1 MGGQACILYGGAE
14 FSRDVDFAVAVSP
27 DNLRRLQGA
36 LRAQNAE
43 PVFFPPLSAAV
54 LKRGHACHF
63 RCGAPATRG
72 LRVDVMGRMR
82 GAPSF
87 GRLWSRRTEVRVPGV
102 GPVPVVSLEDLVR
115 IKKTQRDKDWAMI
128 ARLLEADIA
137 RHGWSAD
144 FRRIRLKARSP
155 RVCRRSNCSLPLARW
170 LGMPWPWPPAWP
182 RSRAASSVS

>member
-72 LRVDVMGRMR
+72 LRVDDGP
-82 GAPSF
+82 GAPSSLAT
-87 GRLWSRRTEVRVPGV
+87 RLYRRR
-102 GPVPVVSLEDLVR
+102 
-115 IKKTQRDKDWAMI
+115 
-128 ARLLEADIA
+128 
-137 RHGWSAD
+137 
-144 FRRIRLKARSP
+144 
-155 RVCRRSNCSLPLARW
+155 LAR
-170 LGMPWPWPPAWP
+170 
-182 RSRAASSVS
+182 